1 MRILYLDIDTT
12 RADHLGC
19 YGYHRNTSPVI
30 DQIASEGVTFT
41 NCYVTDAPC
50 LPSRS
55 ALISGRFGIHNGV
68 VGHGGT
74 TADPFIVGRER
85 GFAASSDRMYWAMC
99 MNRAGLYTV
108 TISPF
113 AERHAA
119 WQFYAGYR
127 EMYNPGKR
135 GGERADE
142 VNPLAIPWLQRHA
155 QEDNWFLHVNYWDPH
170 TAYRTPESFGNPF
183 ADDPPPGWLTDEI
196 RQAHYES
203 YGPHSAQDTMGWS
216 AGSRWPRVPDSIAS
230 MDDYKRWIDGYDVGI
245 RYADHHI
252 EQVLSVLDEKKV
264 LDDTVI
270 IVSADHGENQGE
282 LNIYGDH
289 HTADNITSRV
299 PMIVRW
305 PGITTTARVDNAFH
319 YQFDVAATVLE
330 LIGSRV
336 PPLWDG
342 RSFATSFREGREGGR
357 ENLIVSQMAWSCQ
370 RSVRFREWLMMRTYH
385 DGFKDFP
392 PIMLYD
398 VESDPHLLNNLSEE
412 KSEVVN
418 EALAI
423 LENWHADMMA
433 TSTEPVDPMQTVLKE
448 GGPFHVRT
456 ALDRYCEH
464 LKETGRAHHADALM
478 KRHGS

>member
-85 GFAASSDRMYWAMC
+85 GFAASADRMYWAMC
-99 MNRAGLYTV
+99 MNRAGLHTV

-142 VNPLAIPWLQRHA
+142 INPLAIPWLQRHA
-155 QEDNWFLHVNYWDPH
+155 QEDNWFLHINYWDPH

-183 ADDPPPGWLTDEI
+183 ADDPPPGWLTEEI
-196 RQAHYES
+196 RQAH
-203 YGPHSAQDTMGWS
+203 GQAWQRWS
-216 AGSRWPRVPDSIAS
+216 LQNPSLVWAHE
-230 MDDYKRWIDGYDVGI
+230 GI
-245 RYADHHI
+245 QKGNRFNNA
-252 EQVLSVLDEKKV
+252 E
-264 LDDTVI
+264 
-270 IVSADHGENQGE
+270 
-282 LNIYGDH
+282 
-289 HTADNITSRV
+289 
-299 PMIVRW
+299 VRKLKFLQT
-305 PGITTTARVDNAFH
+305 I
-319 YQFDVAATVLE
+319 
-330 LIGSRV
+330 
-336 PPLWDG
+336 
-342 RSFATSFREGREGGR
+342 
-357 ENLIVSQMAWSCQ
+357 
-370 RSVRFREWLMMRTYH
+370 
-385 DGFKDFP
+385 DFP
-392 PIMLYD
+392 SNI
-398 VESDPHLLNNLSEE
+398 LLAGKAADKNIR
-412 KSEVVN
+412 KSC
-418 EALAI
+418 LFI
-423 LENWHADMMA
+423 
-433 TSTEPVDPMQTVLKE
+433 
-448 GGPFHVRT
+448 
-456 ALDRYCEH
+456 
-464 LKETGRAHHADALM
+464 
-478 KRHGS
+478 

>member
-1 MRILYLDIDTT
+1 MRILYLDLDTT

-19 YGYHRNTSPVI
+19 YGYHRNTSPTI
-30 DQIASEGVTFT
+30 DQIASEGVTFA

-68 VGHGGT
+68 VGHGGSA
-74 TADPFIVGRER
+74 ADPFIVGRER
-85 GFAASSDRMYWAMC
+85 GFAASPDRMYWAMC

-108 TISPF
+108 TVSPF
-113 AERHAA
+113 AERHGA
-119 WQFYAGYR
+119 WHFYSGYR

-135 GGERADE
+135 GGERAEE
-142 VNPLAIPWLQRHA
+142 VNAMAIPWLQRHA
-155 QEDNWFLHVNYWDPH
+155 QEDNWFLHINYWDPH

-183 ADDPPPGWLTDEI
+183 EDDPPPDWLTEEI
-196 RQAHYES
+196 RQAHYGS

-216 AGSRWPRVPDSIAS
+216 SGSRWPRMPDNIAS
-230 MDDYKRWIDGYDVGI
+230 MDDFKKWIDGYDVGI

-270 IVSADHGENQGE
+270 MVSADHGENQGE

-299 PMIVRW
+299 PMIIRW
-305 PGITTTARVDNAFH
+305 PGVTKSARVDNALH
-319 YQFDVAATVLE
+319 YQFDIAATILE
-330 LIGSRV
+330 MIGARI

-342 RSFATSFREGREGGR
+342 RSFADAFKEGREEGR
-357 ENLIVSQMAWSCQ
+357 ESLVISQMAWSCQ
-370 RSVRFREWLMMRTYH
+370 RSVRFRECLMMRTYH

-392 PIMLYD
+392 PIMLFD
-398 VESDPHLLNNLSEE
+398 LDNDPHLLNDLTEE
-412 KSEVVN
+412 KPEVVN
-418 EALAI
+418 EALAA
-423 LENWHADMMA
+423 LEQWHADMMA
-433 TSTEPVDPMQTVLKE
+433 TSTEPVDPMQTVLSE

-456 ALDRYCEH
+456 ALQSYCER
-464 LKETGRAHHADALM
+464 LRATGRAHHAESLM
-478 KRHGS
+478 ARHGR